1 MSNETEQARLIE
13 KLGLQIEE
21 RMTLSPLASRI
32 YALLILSPYDGLT
45 FEEIKEVIQA
55 SKSSTSVNIN
65 VLVQLNYIK
74 FYTKPGDRRRYFQ
87 ISKYNAL
94 VSLENYQNEVQ
105 KEIEIISTINNF
117 NKMNHPEKVS
127 SEKILGDIFE
137 EYLEEKKQ
145 LIERTINKMNQFLES
160 EKF

>member
-117 NKMNHPEKVS
+117 NKMNHPEKFS

>member
-1 MSNETEQARLIE
+1 MFQETEQARLIE

-117 NKMNHPEKVS
+117 NKMNHPEKFS

>member
-1 MSNETEQARLIE
+1 MSQEIEQARLVE
-13 KLGLQIEE
+13 KLGLEIEE
-21 RMTLSPLASRI
+21 RMSLSPLSARI

-65 VLVQLNYIK
+65 VLVQLDYIK
-74 FYTKPGDRRRYFQ
+74 FYTKPGDRKRYFQ
-87 ISKYNAL
+87 ISKYSAL
-94 VSLENYQNEVQ
+94 VSLENYQADVT
-105 KEIEIISTINNF
+105 KEIEIITTINNF
-117 NKMNHPEKVS
+117 NKINHPEKFS

-145 LIERTINKMNQFLES
+145 LIERTISRMKQCRES